1 MPSRCRFRGLLV
13 AGHLG
18 RVRTLALDNS
28 EEDKTQA
35 ELIENMDKK
44 ATWDRFYAESRSKTT
59 TFKNFEWFFG
69 FDAVRDFIMPLL
81 QTESHPGAV
90 LQVLDMGCGTSALGP
105 CIFRHSAQPVRVT
118 CADISPIAVQLMQEH
133 VQAKAIQPH
142 NLCSQLEFVE
152 LDCTQ
157 LHRHCG
163 YSSVDLI
170 VDKGTTDALLRSKEG
185 RGKAS
190 LVLKQCLKVLRSS
203 GSLLQFSDEDPDAR
217 LLWLETEAQEPGGM
231 AADVG
236 VQEVGEW
243 GNLQGKLKVVGMSG
257 VTLKWKEQPDG
268 KVFHK
273 EGQSSQKKFKKKTEL

>member
-1 MPSRCRFRGLLV
+1 MSLLAKSLTLSGRRLV
-13 AGHLG
+13 AAC
-18 RVRTLALDNS
+18 VRHHSLT
-28 EEDKTQA
+28 T

-44 ATWDRFYAESRSKTT
+44 ATWDCFYAQSSSKTT

-69 FDAVRDFIMPLL
+69 FEAVRDFIMPLL
-81 QTESHPGAV
+81 QTESHPDAL

-105 CIFRHSAQPVRVT
+105 CIFRHSAYPVRVT
-118 CADISPIAVQLMQEH
+118 CADISPIAVRLMQEH
-133 VQAKAIQPH
+133 VRAKAIQPH

-157 LHRHCG
+157 LHRHYGC
-163 YSSVDLI
+163 SSVDLI

-203 GSLLQFSDEDPDAR
+203 GSVLQFSDEDPDAR
-217 LLWLETEAQEPGGM
+217 LLWLETEAQEPGVM

-236 VQEVGEW
+236 VQEVGE
-243 GNLQGKLKVVGMSG
+243 LRGMSYYCYQ
-257 VTLKWKEQPDG
+257 VTPRPI
-268 KVFHK
+268 V
-273 EGQSSQKKFKKKTEL
+273 